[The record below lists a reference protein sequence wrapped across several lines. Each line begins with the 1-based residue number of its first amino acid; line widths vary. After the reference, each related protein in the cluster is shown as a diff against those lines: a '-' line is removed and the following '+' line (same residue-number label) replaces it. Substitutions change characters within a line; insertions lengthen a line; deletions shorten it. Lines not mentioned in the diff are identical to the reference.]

1 MEELNYSPPLAVAMG
16 ISRFAFTPILP
27 FMREDVGFSF
37 EVAGFLASSNYIG
50 YFIGALWAGFIYRQ
64 RKHFLLLSVVLNV
77 ISVVLMG
84 LIELYSVWLVLR
96 LIAGITGGLIFVLTS
111 SIIMDYLAKQT
122 LTKWSGYLFSGIG
135 LGIAISGLFVPFIE
149 ARFAWQGT
157 WIGLG
162 ILSALFL
169 VITFLLWRNLQV
181 HDSVKV
187 TKTADAKMSRGFM
200 PWLIA
205 AYGFEGLGYIIT
217 GTFLVDIIHNIP
229 SLQSYSSYSW
239 VIVGVAA
246 IPSAPVWTVLL
257 EKFSAIKILF
267 VAYILQ
273 VLGILLPVFSQTV
286 WSVLLSSFLFG
297 LPTITINICNFTL
310 FEHTKNYHSI
320 FQLYDNQDN
329 LKMDD
334 VLEIH
339 FIDINRFIQQ
349 WYAKQLD
356 SFKNVLDRW
365 LMLLGMVDGRKQ
377 KVYEEIYLELEELA
391 MKDEEL
397 FNAMNVWHDLSQSP
411 EDYYAYQSRLKYIL
425 DEAAKLED
433 TKYIA
438 EQEGLLK
445 GIEQGIAQG
454 IEQGIKHGEK
464 KVQKEMELTPIGIDK

>member
-1 MEELNYSPPLAVAMG
+1 MNRQHIGVLFGGVLLLVVAMG

-37 EVAGFLASSNYIG
+37 NVAGFLASSNYIG

-64 RKHFLLLSVVLNV
+64 KKNFLLLSVVLNV

-84 LIELYSVWLVLR
+84 LIEIYSVWLVLR

-111 SIIMDYLAKQT
+111 SIIMDYLAKQS

-149 ARFAWQGT
+149 VRFAWQGT

-162 ILSALFL
+162 ILSAILL
-169 VITFLLWRNLQV
+169 IITLILWRNLQV

-187 TKTADAKMSRGFM
+187 TRSSDTKMSRGFM

-205 AYGFEGLGYIIT
+205 AYGLEGLGYIIT

-229 SLQSYSSYSW
+229 SLQAYSSYSW

-257 EKFSAIKILF
+257 EKFSATKILF

-297 LPTITINICNFTL
+297 LTFVGIVTLTTAYARQLFPTQSGPVVSVLTTFYAFGQIIGPIIAGQLVVIYNSYKAAL
-310 FEHTKNYHSI
+310 I
-320 FQLYDNQDN
+320 FAGVIVFLALIVMLCGKWIVMKQQEKIAN
-329 LKMDD
+329 L
-334 VLEIH
+334 
-339 FIDINRFIQQ
+339 
-349 WYAKQLD
+349 
-356 SFKNVLDRW
+356 NV
-365 LMLLGMVDGRKQ
+365 
-377 KVYEEIYLELEELA
+377 
-391 MKDEEL
+391 
-397 FNAMNVWHDLSQSP
+397 QS
-411 EDYYAYQSRLKYIL
+411 
-425 DEAAKLED
+425 
-433 TKYIA
+433 
-438 EQEGLLK
+438 
-445 GIEQGIAQG
+445 
-454 IEQGIKHGEK
+454 
-464 KVQKEMELTPIGIDK
+464 TP

>member
-1 MEELNYSPPLAVAMG
+1 MNRQHIGILFGGVLLLVVAMG

-181 HDSVKV
+181 YDSVKV

-229 SLQSYSSYSW
+229 SLQAYSSYSW

-297 LPTITINICNFTL
+297 LTFVGIVTLTTAYARQLFPTQSGPVVSLLTTFYAFGQIIGPIIAGQLVVIFSSYKAAL
-310 FEHTKNYHSI
+310 IFAGSI
-320 FQLYDNQDN
+320 
-329 LKMDD
+329 
-334 VLEIH
+334 V
-339 FIDINRFIQQ
+339 
-349 WYAKQLD
+349 
-356 SFKNVLDRW
+356 
-365 LMLLGMVDGRKQ
+365 LLGLIVMLCGKWIVLKQ
-377 KVYEEIYLELEELA
+377 QEKIANL
-391 MKDEEL
+391 
-397 FNAMNVWHDLSQSP
+397 NIQSN
-411 EDYYAYQSRLKYIL
+411 
-425 DEAAKLED
+425 
-433 TKYIA
+433 
-438 EQEGLLK
+438 
-445 GIEQGIAQG
+445 
-454 IEQGIKHGEK
+454 H
-464 KVQKEMELTPIGIDK
+464 